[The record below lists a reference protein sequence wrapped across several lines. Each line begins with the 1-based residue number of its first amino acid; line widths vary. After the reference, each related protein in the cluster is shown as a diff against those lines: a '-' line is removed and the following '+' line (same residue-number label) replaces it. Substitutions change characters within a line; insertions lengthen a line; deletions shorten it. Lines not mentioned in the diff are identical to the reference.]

1 MGVNIV
7 EKYINIVQKELKTFI
22 KLIYGNKYE
31 NKIFEEYFKKYK
43 ECRYYNYYEK
53 NWHKNLRQTILETL
67 KETQN
72 ELLKTSNEEI
82 INTMCVF
89 FYYMLYFDNVI
100 KSKNIEKTIEKIAQL
115 KEKTFQK
122 TFSKQE
128 FQQEFLEQLKYYE
141 KQKRDLID
149 KYKTDEFYIKLSN
162 YKEVSNVIRVNLKYN
177 IKLPELYSEMAIHKA
192 FNTGITNED
201 KLYVEYNLVSLKVLE
216 DIQKQNFRKQYIV
229 EFAETLLTK
238 PKKIKSILHIIDNAA
253 IQDKLSLKIR
263 HEYFVENKEA
273 VYELMREGYRFAII
287 LDNSF
292 EANYKNMEN
301 LKMFKYVILN
311 KESKQYGQV
320 MQFNQEV
327 KNNIIE
333 I

>member
-43 ECRYYNYYEK
+43 ESRYYNYYEK

-72 ELLKTSNEEI
+72 ELLKTSNKEI

-115 KEKTFQK
+115 KEKIFKK

-201 KLYVEYNLVSLKVLE
+201 KLYVEYNLVSLRVLE

-229 EFAETLLTK
+229 EFAETLLDK
-238 PKKIKSILHIIDNAA
+238 PKKMKSILEIINNP
-253 IQDKLSLKIR
+253 ILQDKISLKIKYSTYISKS
-263 HEYFVENKEA
+263 EIIN
-273 VYELMREGYRFAII
+273 ELLRNGYKITVI
-287 LDNSF
+287 LDNTF
-292 EANYKNMEN
+292 KPNFANVEKLNMFN
-301 LKMFKYVILN
+301 YSIVN
-311 KESKQYGQV
+311 KESKIYE
-320 MQFNQEV
+320 EV
-327 KNNIIE
+327 IGNKDKIKKLIE